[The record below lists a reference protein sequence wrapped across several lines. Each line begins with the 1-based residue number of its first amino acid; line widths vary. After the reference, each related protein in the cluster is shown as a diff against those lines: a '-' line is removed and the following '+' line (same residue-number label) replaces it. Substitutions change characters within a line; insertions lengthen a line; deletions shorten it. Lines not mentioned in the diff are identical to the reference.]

1 MKVLRGGN
9 KMKTQKVE
17 KKNTTIIEY
26 GSMAEFYQ
34 YICDTPF
41 NDSFRWATHE
51 SVEGSK
57 SFTQTSNFEEAVD
70 LMKNGWQ
77 DMSQKL
83 TQKLKVEEK
92 RLEPATKAKNVYG
105 VAGYQAVV
113 PLYLNGVPTNMVSK
127 KQVPVKQKVITLNK
141 SICYGWTTTT
151 DEIVKES
158 IKAFQIVKR
167 LEAQGYRCN
176 LNIILGTSEGSDGQ
190 YIAKVRVK
198 NSTEKLNLSKLAFPL
213 VHPSMLRRLFMRWI
227 EVYPGVPKS
236 FVGGYGHPMK
246 VEQIKEVAPLEN
258 GEYILP
264 AKITKDVNQINTI
277 EDLGEI

>member
-1 MKVLRGGN
+1 
-9 KMKTQKVE
+9 MKTQKVE
-17 KKNTTIIEY
+17 KNNTTIIEY

-41 NDSFRWATHE
+41 NDSFRWASHQ

-57 SFTQTSNFEEAVD
+57 NFTQTKNFEEAVD

-83 TQKLKVEEK
+83 TQKLKIEEK
-92 RLEPATKAKNVYG
+92 RFEPATKAKNVYG
-105 VAGYQAVV
+105 VSGYQAVV
-113 PLYLNGVPTNMVSK
+113 PLYLNGVPTNMVSR

-151 DEIVKES
+151 EEIIQES

-176 LNIILGTSEGSDGQ
+176 LNVILGTSEDSDGQ

-264 AKITKDVNQINTI
+264 AKIAKDINQIKTI